1 MKKKWIFLVLS
12 PIFVWL
18 LRLIISAIF
27 WFLSTLAI
35 EAPLLILIKTL
46 INRILGILALISIPL
61 LIVGIVLLAKN
72 KDSKISSWEVIN
84 YARNKSKKHMTRYLL
99 WFFLLVLLQTWSSY
113 IDALNEANPDVIF
126 SILSVVITL
135 LSRRLVLWLA
145 KVSLS
150 IVYEQDNKISNLFQW
165 FYKTVKYII
174 AYVLNMIIII
184 CWFILLVIPWII
196 RSFKLSMVPYLILQE
211 WLWPIAAIKKS
222 RKMTKWFVW
231 DMFIINLLAW
241 LINVLWALALLVW
254 LLWTI
259 PLYMIANAYIYK
271 KITEQ
276 FSDKPIKKIIAK
288 PAVKISAKAPI
299 KFIKKAPAKKPVSKT
314 VVKKPVAKKPVV
326 KKAK

>member
-18 LRLIISAIF
+18 LWFIVSLIF
-27 WFLSTLAI
+27 WILSTLGVDT
-35 EAPLLILIKTL
+35 PLLIAIKTV
-46 INRILGILALISIPL
+46 INWSLGMLSLISIPL
-61 LIVGIVLLAKN
+61 LIIGIVLLAKN
-72 KDSKISSWEVIN
+72 KDSKIPSGEVIN
-84 YARNKSKKHMTRYLL
+84 YSRQNAKKHMTRYLL
-99 WFFLLVLLQTWSSY
+99 WFVILILLQSLSSY
-113 IDALNEANPDVIF
+113 FDWLNTATPNIIF
-126 SILSVVITL
+126 DILSVVITL
-135 LSRRLVLWLA
+135 LTRRLTLWLA
-145 KVSLS
+145 KISLS
-150 IVYEQDNKISNLFQW
+150 IVYGKDNNILDLFVW
-165 FYKTVKYII
+165 FYKTIKYII
-174 AYVLNMIIII
+174 AYVISVIITIV
-184 CWFILLVIPWII
+184 WLILLIIPWII

-314 VVKKPVAKKPVV
+314 VVKKTVAKKPVV